1 MSVEVVTYINTLD
14 ASFPAATD
22 PRSEGDDHIRNL
34 KSALKVTFPNVS
46 GAVNVSHTTLNNIEV
61 TQPVADTSTKP
72 ATTAFVKLAIANAAA
87 ASLPSTAGNTGKV
100 LVVNESETPVW
111 GTGTPDYLIQS
122 QGII

>member
-14 ASFPAATD
+14 TSFPAATD
-22 PRSEGDDHIRNL
+22 PRSEGDDHIRNI

-61 TQPVADTSTKP
+61 TQPVADTSTKT

-87 ASLPSTAGNTGKV
+87 LNLPSTAGNAGKV
-100 LVVNESETPVW
+100 LTVDATETPVW
-111 GTGTPDYLIQS
+111 GGGTPDFIIQS
-122 QGII
+122 QGVI